1 MPRGNPDISIVV
13 VIVVVIYGNC
23 GGNWPVTSLESDFS
37 DGVRL
42 ILLTGC
48 LEVTLILV
56 VIVVVIVVMVVVIRL
71 SPPWKVIF
79 LTGFDLSFSL
89 GTSR

>member
-1 MPRGNPDISIVV
+1 MPRGGPYISM
-13 VIVVVIYGNC
+13 VVVIYGNC
-23 GGNWPVTSLESDFS
+23 GGNLSVTSLESDFS

-56 VIVVVIVVMVVVIRL
+56 VVILVVIYGNCGGNWPVSSL
-71 SPPWKVIF
+71 GTLF
-79 LTGFDLSFSL
+79 FSL
-89 GTSR
+89 GAWR